1 MKDKKDYLIK
11 SVKEKKNRERISIL
25 EKLIPQT
32 EKLLNNLPENNITK
46 EFNKVKFSEYLL
58 EYQER
63 TGHSYES
70 KREQGE
76 IYDKK

>member
-11 SVKEKKNRERISIL
+11 SVTEKKNRERISVL
-25 EKLIPQT
+25 EKLISQT

-46 EFNKVKFSEYLL
+46 EFNKVKLDEYLL

-63 TGHSYES
+63 TGHPYES
-70 KREQGE
+70 TRRNLL
-76 IYDKK
+76 

>member
-11 SVKEKKNRERISIL
+11 SVTEKKNRERISVL
-25 EKLIPQT
+25 EKLISQT

-46 EFNKVKFSEYLL
+46 EFNKVKLDEYLL

-63 TGHSYES
+63 TGHVYES
-70 KREQGE
+70 TRRGLL
-76 IYDKK
+76 